1 MRKAITRT
9 GGLFVGGTMIVLAG
23 TGDAQA
29 GIGFLAH
36 THIGFLIA
44 GLVIGA
50 VALHLYNRSK
60 K

>member
-1 MRKAITRT
+1 MQKAITRI
-9 GGLFVGGTMIVLAG
+9 GGLFVAGTTILLAG

-44 GLVIGA
+44 GIVIGA
-50 VALHLYNRSK
+50 VALHLYNRYK